1 MSDNISL
8 PTLSYSYDKNII
20 STQKVVRNKLK
31 KDIKI
36 LKNRILF
43 NDKKKLKLNKFHHE
57 SLITF
62 FNNRNSQTLKSY
74 TNQTSNTV
82 FPSSHK
88 INSTIY
94 LFNSSNKGCS
104 TDRTLSLGSNNNSI
118 QNYNNKKYHSNS
130 HYKDNKTRNKIKLLF
145 LLNPKKTRAESI
157 EELKDKTKQ
166 IFYEK
171 YCNKIQEN
179 LYKTI
184 TEEKKIANEL
194 MDLEIYNF
202 KRMIKLIET
211 YIYSTDKYLIYLF
224 NEIKKESDINR
235 DLSEKKKEIL
245 YETYLLRFRFERL
258 QKLDEKC
265 IDNKFF
271 LLCVKNRTNILEKFS
286 EEDQKDY
293 KNDCDSLQLIKN
305 YNKIHRQLGKKK
317 TISVKGNVKR
327 YSILEEKISSGVEVI
342 RDPQPIFSDPE
353 IFTKELDTITN
364 EIQNSIIT
372 YNYKNNIVLN
382 LREDYKEKLKEIENE
397 ETTNKYFE
405 EEIKLAE
412 KKLEELKLRNR
423 YLKNYVNNI
432 PKCTNDSLE
441 SLVDKKIKE
450 IHNNIN
456 QKETFIKKKNNRFND
471 NITTITR
478 LLDIENK
485 VNFLIDFKRE
495 QEENNTEAYFLL
507 KKTIE
512 INNKIKDYHLAKLK
526 KLKEIKLK
534 EKKIFD
540 KNNKIIFKPIKKV
553 VEKYIFKKKI

>member
-94 LFNSSNKGCS
+94 LFNNSNKGCS

-258 QKLDEKC
+258 QKLYEKC

-432 PKCTNDSLE
+432 PKCTNDNLE

-526 KLKEIKLK
+526 KLNEIKLK

>member
-8 PTLSYSYDKNII
+8 PTLSFSYDKNTL

-36 LKNRILF
+36 LKHQILL
-43 NDKKKLKLNKFHHE
+43 NDKNKIKFNQFHHHSIIT
-57 SLITF
+57 SL
-62 FNNRNSQTLKSY
+62 NNRNSQSIKSY
-74 TNQTSNTV
+74 TNQTLNSI
-82 FPSSHK
+82 FPSRHK
-88 INSTIY
+88 INNTLY
-94 LFNSSNKGCS
+94 LFNSFNKGNS
-104 TDRTLSLGSNNNSI
+104 TDRTLSFGSTNNSI

-130 HYKDNKTRNKIKLLF
+130 HFKGNKTRNKIKLLYI
-145 LLNPKKTRAESI
+145 LNPKKTRAESI

-184 TEEKKIANEL
+184 KEEKKIAHEL
-194 MDLEIYNF
+194 IDLEIYNF
-202 KRMIKLIET
+202 KRMIKLIES
-211 YIYSTDKYLIYLF
+211 YIYNTDKYLLYLY
-224 NEIKKESDINR
+224 NEIKKESDINL
-235 DLSEKKKEIL
+235 DLYERKKEIL

-258 QKLDEKC
+258 QKFYEKC
-265 IDNKFF
+265 IENKFF

-293 KNDCDSLQLIKN
+293 KKDCESLQLIKN
-305 YNKIHRQLGKKK
+305 YNKIHRQLEKKK
-317 TISVKGNVKR
+317 TLSIKGNVKR
-327 YSILEEKISSGVEVI
+327 YSILEENIYNGVDVI
-342 RDPQPIFSDPE
+342 RDPKPIFSDPE
-353 IFTKELDTITN
+353 ICKKNLDSITS

-372 YNYKNNIVLN
+372 YNYKNNILLN
-382 LREDYKEKLKEIENE
+382 LREDFKKKLKAIENE
-397 ETTNKYFE
+397 ETSSKYFE
-405 EEIKLAE
+405 VEIKLAE
-412 KKLEELKLRNR
+412 KKLEELKIRNN
-423 YLKNYVNNI
+423 YLKNYLKNI
-432 PKCTNDSLE
+432 PKNTNDNVE

-450 IHNNIN
+450 IHKRIN
-456 QKETFIKKKNNRFND
+456 QKEKFINNKNNIFNK
-471 NITTITR
+471 NPTTISR

-485 VNFLIDFKRE
+485 INFLIEFKRQ
-495 QEENNTEAYFLL
+495 QEENNPEDYFMF

-526 KLKEIKLK
+526 QLNEIKQK

-540 KNNKIIFKPIKKV
+540 KNNKIIFKPFKKV

>member
-258 QKLDEKC
+258 QKLYEKC

-526 KLKEIKLK
+526 KLNEIKQK
-534 EKKIFD
+534 EKKIID

-553 VEKYIFKKKI
+553 VEKYFFKK